1 MKTGL
6 LGHFEYSLEYLSDFK
21 ELVSIFF
28 CLRICILLSLPYP
41 ANDMPSKLFYLKKK
55 INRSTML
62 EQFASVTDI
71 TIKKYFEMCV
81 YRLLYLIF

>member
-21 ELVSIFF
+21 ELCQFF
-28 CLRICILLSLPYP
+28 LFLGLRICILLSLPYP
-41 ANDMPSKLFYLKKK
+41 ANHMPSKSFYLKKKK

-62 EQFASVTDI
+62 EQFADVTDI
-71 TIKKYFEMCV
+71 TIRK
-81 YRLLYLIF
+81 IF